1 MLKKIL
7 LMVATLA
14 LTLPLALVLYAYSA
28 PVVVLHYS
36 AAASGPVGFFF
47 NDDNSI
53 IKDTMDP
60 GTSRQFR
67 TAHYPHADY
76 VVEVS
81 LPMASREGV
90 EIRPPF
96 SRVDVYIGADT
107 NITRTVID
115 TDFMAR
121 IGSDQTRFLKYM
133 SIW

>member
-7 LMVATLA
+7 RLA
-14 LTLPLALVLYAYSA
+14 AALALALVMYVYSA

-36 AAASGPVGFFF
+36 AAAGAPVGFFF

-53 IKDTMDP
+53 IKDSMDP

-67 TAHYPHADY
+67 TARHPHAGY
-76 VVEVS
+76 FVEVS
-81 LPMASREGV
+81 LPLSSREGV

-96 SRVDVYIGADT
+96 SRVDVYIGADST
-107 NITRTVID
+107 ITRTVIN

-121 IGSDQTRFLKYM
+121 IGFD
-133 SIW
+133 